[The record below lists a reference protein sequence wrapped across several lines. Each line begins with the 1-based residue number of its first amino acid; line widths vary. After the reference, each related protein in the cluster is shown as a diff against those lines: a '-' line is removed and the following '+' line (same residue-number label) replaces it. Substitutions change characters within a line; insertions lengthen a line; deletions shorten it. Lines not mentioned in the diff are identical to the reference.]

1 MIELWHVVGNYIERV
16 KTLIDN
22 NADVNANVITNNPL
36 YNKHRR
42 TPLRFAVIH
51 RNLNM
56 VKLLLEHK
64 ADASIPGPDGDIPL
78 HYAAWEFPEVVPYL
92 IQAYPVV
99 DVLNIHL
106 RTPLADA
113 IRGLQKESV
122 QLLLDAGA
130 KVSAVVE
137 DEIRTHPWFQD
148 ILKRRRQKK
157 ELLLLFVALG
167 KRTKRIHKDL
177 LPRIAKMS
185 WEIIRK
191 NQYEPKG
198 VKKQKF

>member
-1 MIELWHVVGNYIERV
+1 MIRESHISRNQLDIV
-16 KTLIDN
+16 KDLLDN
-22 NADVNANVITNNPL
+22 NANVNIDVTSHLDV
-36 YNKHRR
+36 YNMHKR
-42 TPLRFAVIH
+42 TPLRMAVVC
-51 RNLNM
+51 RKLDM
-56 VKLLLEHK
+56 VKLLLKYK
-64 ADASIPGPDGDIPL
+64 ADASIPGTDGDIPL
-78 HYAAWEFPEVVPYL
+78 HYAAWEFPDAVPHL

-99 DVLNIHL
+99 DVLNTLL

-113 IRGLQKESV
+113 IRGKQEESV

-148 ILKRRRQKK
+148 ILKRRRQQK
-157 ELLLLFVALG
+157 EPLLLFVALG